1 MLELRAAGVSFALVA
16 VLCTW
21 SANVGAAEPEPGK
34 GENPLAA
41 KLHSLATSKDIPQDL
56 WIEAIDGEHPDPPEM
71 IVYGSGVGVWA
82 RTRQFPVT
90 EKQMLKALKLLDR
103 AGFASMPDH
112 VKGPKPAHVEE
123 GGEPDSTQIVR
134 AVTLTIGTFSKTVI
148 QDNKAWKLE
157 SFEKLRRDLVKI
169 FRKAATQGVEASS
182 LDDGLAKVASGELA
196 PEVLQVLVN
205 APQQRGLR
213 SQAGQG
219 WVLRIR
225 HGQIEVESHD
235 LETGYGRPVARR
247 VTPEQAREIAA
258 WLREAGLP
266 DMPPNVYDTG
276 YTDLSVSVLAREK
289 DIQAREF
296 AGRDPAAEA
305 ALRSRFR
312 VLRDHLQGLAMSLL
326 GR

>member
-1 MLELRAAGVSFALVA
+1 MPELRAAGVSFALVA

-21 SANVGAAEPEPGK
+21 SANVGAAKPEPGK

-41 KLHSLATSKDIPQDL
+41 KLHSIATSKDIPLDL
-56 WIEAIDGEHPDPPEM
+56 WIETIDGEDPDPPEM

-82 RTRQFPVT
+82 RTRQFPVP

-112 VKGPKPAHVEE
+112 VRGPKPAHVEE
-123 GGEPDSTQIVR
+123 GGEPDSTMIVR
-134 AVTLTIGTFSKTVI
+134 AVTLTIGPFSKTVI

-157 SFEKLRRDLVKI
+157 SFEKLCHDLVKI
-169 FRKAATQGVEASS
+169 FRKAARHGIEASG

-219 WVLRIR
+219 WVLRIN
-225 HGQIEVESHD
+225 HGLIEVEPHD
-235 LETGYGRPVARR
+235 LTSGYGRSVARR

-258 WLREAGLP
+258 WLREAGFP
-266 DMPPNVYDTG
+266 DMPPNVYDAG
-276 YTDLSVSVLAREK
+276 YTDLAVTVLGREK

-305 ALRSRFR
+305 AVRARFR
-312 VLRDHLQGLAMSLL
+312 ALRDHFEDLTMALL
-326 GR
+326 KR